1 MGLQGNRH
9 PHAGGI
15 EGRPM
20 TILDRKR
27 AGHSKKK
34 RCFRETQMCVLHI
47 IWCKRFCPLVF
58 QRMSSELLLYH
69 HKKKQT
75 TEQAKQN
82 I

>member
-34 RCFRETQMCVLHI
+34 GVSEKHRCVCYILFGV
-47 IWCKRFCPLVF
+47 KDFAPLYF
-58 QRMSSELLLYH
+58 
-69 HKKKQT
+69 KG
-75 TEQAKQN
+75 
-82 I
+82 